1 MVLNLAHLHLI
12 LNHIPIIGI
21 PFITILTIISLIK
34 KDLYLGK
41 LVHWL
46 FIGITVLSVAVFL
59 SGIGAQNV
67 LHKAGISHEF
77 IVPHHEASYWA
88 MSFILGLGAWSTL
101 ALYAN
106 RKSSD
111 FFSLKTSLIVTLLGA
126 IATTVI
132 LALTANL
139 GAKISHPEIR
149 PEQWENNKHKK

>member
-21 PFITILTIISLIK
+21 PFITILTIISLVK

-46 FIGITVLSVAVFL
+46 FIGITVLSIGVFL
-59 SGIGAQNV
+59 TGTGAQSV
-67 LHKAGISHEF
+67 LQNAGISDEL
-77 IVPHHEASYWA
+77 ILPHHEASYWA
-88 MSFILGLGAWSTL
+88 MSFILGLGAWSTF

-111 FFSLKTSLIVTLLGA
+111 FFSLKASLIVTLLGA
-126 IATTVI
+126 IATTIV
-132 LALTANL
+132 LAFTANL

-149 PEQWENNKHKK
+149 PEQWEKQMK